1 MGPRAPHGVRVW
13 VIFTNWNGLQR
24 GTLILFAL
32 FFFFWKIVLTG
43 AFVRLSNRENKP
55 TPWQIATVIVIN

>member
-32 FFFFWKIVLTG
+32 FFFFLEDCTDWGL
-43 AFVRLSNRENKP
+43 REALKSRKQTNP
-55 TPWQIATVIVIN
+55 LGR